1 MIFGGL
7 YPWHACT
14 ETICIVNSKIA
25 LVFETMKC
33 LIELRTKDLFVSS
46 FSFLFVNDQIAS
58 FQLKKIFVF
67 SKCPLCVFKLISL
80 PDCNRVWLLNYNR
93 FVLSGA
99 CSWKHEP
106 QQKKELSNSVSCRHF
121 LRIFLYLP
129 IENRVLLSAWI
140 KAKDSD
146 VTRRHLRSKVF
157 QKTSLDGSFLRRCFK
172 RLRIFKMPI
181 QI

>member
-1 MIFGGL
+1 M
-7 YPWHACT
+7 
-14 ETICIVNSKIA
+14 
-25 LVFETMKC
+25 
-33 LIELRTKDLFVSS
+33 
-46 FSFLFVNDQIAS
+46 
-58 FQLKKIFVF
+58 F

-99 CSWKHEP
+99 CSWKHEL

-157 QKTSLDGSFLRRCFK
+157 QKTSD
-172 RLRIFKMPI
+172 I
-181 QI
+181 QDAYPNLARKTGMLSLTSKIYVLLELQIHTRSQQQHVVSLNMNHERALNIKSQINCS